1 MHDTDGLPAADAIF
15 RVLPDVPIVMLRCT
29 KRANSNRPHSD
40 RNTDTKM
47 AGYFSDFLTSGART
61 PQPRSISALEWC
73 YTFAHWRNAMAT
85 ISDIFGDEPISENKP
100 VAAVVPADLKSV
112 WAILVDAD
120 AARRARFPVQQ
131 VQIPLD
137 LSKSACSA
145 GADIRAVFFRVSQ
158 LWILKILSEGALGLG
173 PGDLINPWLNDGKPD
188 DAVFKVVA
196 TLPMVGLPPIF

>member
-1 MHDTDGLPAADAIF
+1 
-15 RVLPDVPIVMLRCT
+15 
-29 KRANSNRPHSD
+29 
-40 RNTDTKM
+40 
-47 AGYFSDFLTSGART
+47 
-61 PQPRSISALEWC
+61 
-73 YTFAHWRNAMAT
+73 MAT

-137 LSKSACSA
+137 LCKSACSA